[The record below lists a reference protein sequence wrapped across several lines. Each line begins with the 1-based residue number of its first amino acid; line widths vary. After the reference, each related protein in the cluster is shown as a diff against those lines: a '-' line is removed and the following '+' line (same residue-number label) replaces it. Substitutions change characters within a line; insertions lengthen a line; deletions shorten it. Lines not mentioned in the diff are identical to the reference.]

1 MNIENIKSINVLN
14 DTALYVSLFKNLFLL
29 TINQKAKLEQGSTT
43 VATIGY
49 NKMILQI
56 FYTTWVYNKSVVCL
70 MFRVVRENGF
80 KALQYLENDL
90 KQLDMYNKSYYKD
103 LESQVNVSQV
113 GLFKRSEIGQPM
125 KLYFYMSQ
133 QDLLV
138 GCGKRMLF
146 TDISE
151 TDVYT
156 NQYGHYFS
164 ICLETTNTTK
174 YKLPDHSLLCLNEQM
189 FDELVIF
196 FGYLKKR
203 KSPSQTKTIV
213 FFVLS

>member
-1 MNIENIKSINVLN
+1 
-14 DTALYVSLFKNLFLL
+14 
-29 TINQKAKLEQGSTT
+29 
-43 VATIGY
+43 
-49 NKMILQI
+49 
-56 FYTTWVYNKSVVCL
+56 

-90 KQLDMYNKSYYKD
+90 KQLDMYNKSHYKD

-138 GCGKRMLF
+138 GCGKRTSF

-156 NQYGHYFS
+156 NQYGHYLS

-174 YKLPDHSLLCLNEQM
+174 YKLPDHSLICLNEQM
-189 FDELVIF
+189 FDE
-196 FGYLKKR
+196 
-203 KSPSQTKTIV
+203 
-213 FFVLS
+213 